1 MQQFFLL
8 LAGISSVCMAVPA
21 SAEVQVRLDTSF
33 ASSVLND
40 VCSNQ
45 AIDEAGIRNSTVV
58 KDMLAHFSKFR
69 DYFTMDEYIAARK
82 SAAACA
88 PPERDYFRFSEV
100 IEKRDDLARIVAA
113 LSEQTEGFSDTIT
126 QMVSVYTPTGMR
138 YDGVATVIVGGPSCG
153 GWAIDGGFYVDLPCI
168 GDDEEGLRYLIAHE
182 IYHGVQSLFVPV
194 VDDDAPAPL
203 KIFDAIIREGSAITA
218 ADFSEIEE
226 PGAYA
231 KLSQRINRNNA
242 GRTDENFDLLD
253 LAFVYLSA
261 SDDPAAADRVYN
273 IGLSGVF
280 DSPFYYVGAE
290 MVQAIEKAF
299 GREAL
304 LCVMGLQQ
312 AEFVFA
318 YAAAIGDDEDVAR
331 PLPASVMNAAKAVR
345 SDNATFNSCL

>member
-1 MQQFFLL
+1 MKRFFFL
-8 LAGISSVCMAVPA
+8 LAGISSVYMAAPA

-33 ASSVLND
+33 AASVLGD

-45 AIDEAGIRNSTVV
+45 AIDEAEIRNSTVV

-88 PPERDYFRFSEV
+88 APERDYFRFSEV
-100 IEKRDDLARIVAA
+100 IEKRDALIRIVAA
-113 LSEQTEGFSDTIT
+113 LSEQTEGFSDTTT
-126 QMVSVYTPTGMR
+126 QMVSAYTPAGMS

-182 IYHGVQSLFVPV
+182 IYHGVQSGFMLA

-203 KIFDAIIREGSAITA
+203 QIFDAIIREGSAITV
-218 ADFSEIEE
+218 ADFSEIEN
-226 PGAYA
+226 PGVYA
-231 KLSQRINRNNA
+231 KLSQRINRSNA

-253 LAFVYLSA
+253 LAFFYLSA
-261 SDDPAAADRVYN
+261 SDDPAAADKVYN
-273 IGLSGVF
+273 IGLSGLF

-290 MVQAIEKAF
+290 MVQTIENTF

-304 LCVMGLQQ
+304 LCIMGLQQ
-312 AEFVFA
+312 AELVFA
-318 YAAAIGDDEDVAR
+318 YQAAIEAGKDGGR
-331 PLPASVMNAAKAVR
+331 PLPVSVMNVAKAVR
-345 SDNATFNSCL
+345 SNGPAFNSCL